1 MYRLFLVF
9 GIHGVKKNLFAQK
22 NALSPLLTPA
32 ERKILV
38 LLYASVERFSVSR
51 MRDFDNKYS
60 LGSRLD

>member
-9 GIHGVKKNLFAQK
+9 GVQGVKKKFLHKK